1 MTLSYE
7 RRSLTDE
14 SLRLDVDQGHIVG
27 RRDGSG
33 GLISRDGGLLRTL
46 LPGSATA
53 LGLMCFFVWVSGSVD
68 AADGWAGLDRPALAA
83 GESVRSPAL
92 DVLVTA
98 YAFFGDTVGM
108 PVLVVTAAGILAI
121 RWKSWIPATHIVT
134 ASAGSLLMT
143 IVGKRLVVRIRPPL
157 LEAVPPYD
165 FSASFPSGHALNSVV
180 IAGMIAYLITLR
192 VDRTR
197 SRVLAASVAV
207 LFAVTMGLSGVYLG
221 HHWLTDVLAGWALG
235 GAWLVIVITAYRVYK
250 RGGGQ
255 AIEQV
260 Q

>member
-1 MTLSYE
+1 MALSYE

-14 SLRLDVDQGHIVG
+14 SFRRDLDQGHFVG
-27 RRDGSG
+27 GRDGTV
-33 GLISRDGGLLRTL
+33 GLISRHGGLLRTL
-46 LPGSATA
+46 LPGAATA
-53 LGLMCFFVWVSGSVD
+53 LGLICLFVWVSGSVA
-68 AADGWAGLDRPALAA
+68 AADGSAGLDRPALAA
-83 GESVRSPAL
+83 GKSVRSPVL

-98 YAFFGDTVGM
+98 YAFLGDTVGM

-121 RWKSWIPATHIVT
+121 RWRSWIPVTHMVS
-134 ASAGSLLMT
+134 ASAGSLLTT
-143 IVGKRLVVRIRPPL
+143 IAGKRLVARIRPPL

-192 VDRTR
+192 VDTTR
-197 SRVLAASVAV
+197 SRVLAASVAW

-235 GAWLVIVITAYRVYK
+235 GAWLVIVITAHRAYLTIGTARPTTS
-250 RGGGQ
+250 G
-255 AIEQV
+255 
-260 Q
+260 